1 MTMVDMTFHRQYH
14 NVILLADLG
23 CELLEPGFKPI
34 YQKELSPIARAKY
47 KVIVYH
53 RNSGLC
59 ASVSFQQK
67 SSRLVPGTDNVSG
80 TFSESLPVLPGAVR
94 GISK

>member
-1 MTMVDMTFHRQYH
+1 
-14 NVILLADLG
+14 
-23 CELLEPGFKPI
+23 
-34 YQKELSPIARAKY
+34 
-47 KVIVYH
+47 VIVYH

-80 TFSESLPVLPGAVR
+80 TFPESLPVLPGAVR
-94 GISK
+94 GISR

>member
-1 MTMVDMTFHRQYH
+1 MAMVYMTFYCQYH
-14 NVILLADLG
+14 NVVLLTNLSYKF
-23 CELLEPGFKPI
+23 LETSFKPI

-80 TFSESLPVLPGAVR
+80 TFPESLPVLPGAVR
-94 GISK
+94 GISR